1 MKTTTL
7 SRKQIAQQNRR
18 TLKIGSRVQINFAG
32 SYWANG
38 RVGKVIEFVN
48 EGRLVA
54 VRVWDDEFAGGSTTI
69 DCPLSQ
75 VLPVAW

>member
-1 MKTTTL
+1 MKTKAL
-7 SRKQIAQQNRR
+7 NRKQIEQQNSR
-18 TLKIGSRVQINFAG
+18 TLTVGSRVQINFAK

-38 RVGKVIEFVN
+38 RVGKVIEFLG

-54 VRVWDDEFAGGSTTI
+54 VRVWDDEFAEGYTTI

>member
-1 MKTTTL
+1 MKANTL
-7 SRKQIAQQNRR
+7 NRKQIAEVNRR
-18 TLKIGSRVQINFAG
+18 TLGVGGRVQINFAN

-38 RVGKVIEFVN
+38 RVGTVMEFLN
-48 EGRLVA
+48 DGRLVA
-54 VRVWDDEFAGGSTTI
+54 VRVWDNEFAGGYTTI

>member
-1 MKTTTL
+1 MNAKTL
-7 SRKQIAQQNRR
+7 NRKQIAEHNLR
-18 TLKIGSRVQINFAG
+18 TLAVGGRVQINFAK

-38 RVGKVIEFVN
+38 RVGKVIEFLN

-54 VRVWDDEFAGGSTTI
+54 VRVWDDEFAEGYTTI